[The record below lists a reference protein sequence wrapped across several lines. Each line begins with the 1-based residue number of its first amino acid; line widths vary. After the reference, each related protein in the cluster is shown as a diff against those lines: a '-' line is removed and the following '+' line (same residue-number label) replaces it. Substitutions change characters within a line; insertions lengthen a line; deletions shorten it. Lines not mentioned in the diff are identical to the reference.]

1 VFDLDHFRTTLADDI
16 NVITVPELPENMQN
30 EYFWKIIDRLPY
42 GKEEEY
48 VEKFYDSFSTD
59 KVN

>member
-1 VFDLDHFRTTLADDI
+1 MFDLDHFRTTLANDI

-42 GKEEEY
+42 GKEEQYIE
-48 VEKFYDSFSTD
+48 EFYDSFSTD